1 MATERR
7 RKQIARRIQE
17 RVAQVLLGE
26 MKDPRMGF
34 ITVTGTE
41 INADLSVAIVR
52 YSVYGSQADLHKV
65 QKMLDHARGFLRTE
79 VARVLDLRN
88 APRLDFEYDSGLAQA
103 ARMEALLREVRGP
116 GEDTDEAGPPD
127 PPSPPEG
134 ED

>member
-41 INADLSVAIVR
+41 INADLSVAVVR
-52 YSVYGSQADLHKV
+52 YSVYGSRADLHKV

-88 APRLDFEYDSGLAQA
+88 APRLDFEYDCGLAQA
-103 ARMEALLREVRGP
+103 ARMEAILREVRDKP
-116 GEDTDEAGPPD
+116 DEAGSPEPPL
-127 PPSPPEG
+127 PPET